1 VAMSQLTWPFSVS
14 PQAVRPS
21 GNSRKRRPHG
31 HHARWSVGSEGA
43 PQPPPP
49 VMLLSLTG
57 PVGMA
62 LLQYSA
68 VWEGL

>member
-1 VAMSQLTWPFSVS
+1 
-14 PQAVRPS
+14 
-21 GNSRKRRPHG
+21 
-31 HHARWSVGSEGA
+31 VGSEGA